1 MLFVSNRFDVWLF
14 NKIKRRFGG
23 RMLWLRNNVSTIIC
37 NCLENYFFMF
47 LAFYRNPVISM
58 TIQEIFIVGS
68 TTSLI
73 EALIASK
80 INSSNVLLRIF
91 YIPRSN
97 YDIVLY

>member
-1 MLFVSNRFDVWLF
+1 
-14 NKIKRRFGG
+14 
-23 RMLWLRNNVSTIIC
+23 MLWLRNNVSTIIC

-73 EALIASK
+73 EALIAVCDTPFLYLARKISK
-80 INSSNVLLRIF
+80 K
-91 YIPRSN
+91 
-97 YDIVLY
+97 